1 MTTAR
6 DDPRDDVVDRVWRDA
21 MQDAPG
27 ASLDDA
33 IRAAA
38 RRAVGAKPRAE
49 SVAEARKPWRWW
61 MPLAAAATIG
71 AIAIGVIQSLPHE
84 SMEPT
89 VVSDASPVRQQPR
102 VEPVATPA
110 KPDAAA
116 PAAAAPEITQRSGN
130 AQVSAAQ
137 PRAAAQAPQAPA
149 APSMALSK
157 SAAVERETPAA
168 APAMATAKRT
178 AEPATQDAPKERSA
192 AGTDTAR
199 PQVGAS
205 GSAPR
210 RERKDD
216 ASAAVPRQNE
226 GFVPAPPASPPASP
240 PPAAAVQ
247 AATPGTLQA
256 APSVAGERD
265 AAGRSK
271 LEAPATRPA
280 PAPASAR
287 SSGASASAEVQALAV
302 TPPDTFIAEIRR
314 RLAAGDRDGAIREL
328 QRFRRTHIDADA
340 RLPDDLRAFAAD
352 VPR

>member
-1 MTTAR
+1 MTRAR
-6 DDPRDDVVDRVWRDA
+6 DELRDDVVDRAWRDA

-49 SVAEARKPWRWW
+49 PVAEAREPWRWW

-71 AIAIGVIQSLPHE
+71 AVAIGVIQSLPHE
-84 SMEPT
+84 SIEPT

-130 AQVSAAQ
+130 AQVSPAQ
-137 PRAAAQAPQAPA
+137 PRAAAQAQQAPA
-149 APSMALSK
+149 APSMAASK
-157 SAAVERETPAA
+157 SAAVERETPAEAPAGVDAATERPAAGSAGVREGVA
-168 APAMATAKRT
+168 AP
-178 AEPATQDAPKERSA
+178 
-192 AGTDTAR
+192 DTALR
-199 PQVGAS
+199 D
-205 GSAPR
+205 
-210 RERKDD
+210 ERKDT
-216 ASAAVPRQNE
+216 ASTAVARSNE
-226 GFVPAPPASPPASP
+226 GFVPSPPTS
-240 PPAAAVQ
+240 PPAAAAPAGMLQ
-247 AATPGTLQA
+247 ATPSA
-256 APSVAGERD
+256 ARERET
-265 AAGRSK
+265 AGRQK
-271 LEAPATRPA
+271 LEAPAARPA

-287 SSGASASAEVQALAV
+287 GSGAAAGSDVQAMAV